1 MLCAGFSSLLS
12 SRWPYLGRVW
22 FMSRRRPKRRIRN
35 TSARQTERK
44 EKKKK
49 NRQVHET
56 TETPQER
63 ERESEWDS
71 VPCKS
76 KGGESCLFCS
86 FLFLP
91 P

>member
-1 MLCAGFSSLLS
+1 
-12 SRWPYLGRVW
+12 
-22 FMSRRRPKRRIRN
+22 MSRRRPKRRIRN

-63 ERESEWDS
+63 ERERESEIACRAS
-71 VPCKS
+71 QKE
-76 KGGESCLFCS
+76 ESLVYFVLFFS
-86 FLFLP
+86 FLHNIPTRLFSCV
-91 P
+91 